1 MKVVPDWKEM
11 NRVLR
16 WTIGIVFTVSISGLV
31 LLSCADEWYL
41 GKTKEQLAR
50 EMFEVDSLL
59 MTIHMQLDSASM
71 DFEKFYI
78 DAQRINN
85 GHE

>member
-1 MKVVPDWKEM
+1 MRVVPDWKEM
-11 NRVLR
+11 NKVLR
-16 WTIGIVFTVSISGLV
+16 WTIGAAFAVFMSGLV

-41 GKTKEQLAR
+41 GKSREDLAR

-59 MTIHMQLDSASM
+59 MTIQMQLDSTSI
-71 DFEKFYI
+71 DFQKFYI
-78 DAQRINN
+78 DAQRINT

>member
-11 NRVLR
+11 NSVLR
-16 WTIGIVFTVSISGLV
+16 WTIGIVFAVSMSGLI

-41 GKTKEQLAR
+41 GKSREDLSR

-59 MTIHMQLDSASM
+59 MTIQMQLDSTSI
-71 DFEKFYI
+71 DFKKFYI
-78 DAQRINN
+78 DAQRINQ
-85 GHE
+85 GHD

>member
-1 MKVVPDWKEM
+1 MRVVPDWKEM
-11 NRVLR
+11 SRVLR
-16 WTIGIVFTVSISGLV
+16 WTIGAAFAVFMSGLV

-41 GKTKEQLAR
+41 GKSREDLAR

-59 MTIHMQLDSASM
+59 MTIQMQLDSTSI
-71 DFEKFYI
+71 DFKRFYI

>member
-1 MKVVPDWKEM
+1 M
-11 NRVLR
+11 NKVLR
-16 WTIGIVFTVSISGLV
+16 WTIGAAFVVFMSGLV

-41 GKTKEQLAR
+41 GKSREDLVR
-50 EMFEVDSLL
+50 EMFEVDSLM
-59 MTIHMQLDSASM
+59 MTIQMQLDSTSI
-71 DFEKFYI
+71 DFQKFYI

>member
-11 NRVLR
+11 SRVLR
-16 WTIGIVFTVSISGLV
+16 WTIGAAFAVFMSGLV

-41 GKTKEQLAR
+41 GKSREDLAR
-50 EMFEVDSLL
+50 EMFVVDSLL
-59 MTIHMQLDSASM
+59 MTIQMELDSTSI
-71 DFEKFYI
+71 DFQKFYI
-78 DAQRINN
+78 DAQRINT

>member
-1 MKVVPDWKEM
+1 MKAVPDWKEM
-11 NRVLR
+11 NKVLR
-16 WTIGIVFTVSISGLV
+16 WTIGAAFAVFMSGLV

-41 GKTKEQLAR
+41 GKSRKDLAR
-50 EMFEVDSLL
+50 EMFEVDSLM
-59 MTIHMQLDSASM
+59 MTIQMQLDSTSI

-78 DAQRINN
+78 NAQRINQ

>member
-11 NRVLR
+11 NKVLR
-16 WTIGIVFTVSISGLV
+16 WTIGVAFAVFMSGLV

-41 GKTKEQLAR
+41 GKSREELYR
-50 EMFEVDSLL
+50 EMFEVDSL
-59 MTIHMQLDSASM
+59 MKTIQLQIDSTSM

-85 GHE
+85 GHN

>member
-11 NRVLR
+11 NKVLR
-16 WTIGIVFTVSISGLV
+16 WTIGAAFAVFMSGLI

-41 GKTKEQLAR
+41 GKTREDLAR

-59 MTIHMQLDSASM
+59 MAIQMQLDSTSI
-71 DFEKFYI
+71 DFERFYI

>member
-11 NRVLR
+11 NRVLK
-16 WTIGIVFTVSISGLV
+16 WTIGAAFTVFISGLV

-41 GKTKEQLAR
+41 GKSREDLAR
-50 EMFEVDSLL
+50 EMFEVDSLI
-59 MTIHMQLDSASM
+59 MTIQMQLDSSSV
-71 DFEKFYI
+71 DFERFYI

-85 GHE
+85 GHD

>member
-11 NRVLR
+11 SRVLR
-16 WTIGIVFTVSISGLV
+16 WTIGAAFAVFMSGLV

-41 GKTKEQLAR
+41 GKTREDLAR

-59 MTIHMQLDSASM
+59 MTIQMQLDSTSI
-71 DFEKFYI
+71 DFERFYI